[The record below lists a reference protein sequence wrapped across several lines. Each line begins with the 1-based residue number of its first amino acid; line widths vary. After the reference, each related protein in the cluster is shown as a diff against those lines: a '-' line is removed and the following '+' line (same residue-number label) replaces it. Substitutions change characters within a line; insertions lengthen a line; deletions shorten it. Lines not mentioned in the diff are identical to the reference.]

1 MTVDGAVADS
11 DEAGRVGARRLA
23 RPGPLR
29 RHLRLQDPREIRGNG
44 SSLCAATSY
53 DPIQSGLTKMGKGDQ
68 RVPRKN
74 RLAL

>member
-1 MTVDGAVADS
+1 MVQLLIPMKRGGW
-11 DEAGRVGARRLA
+11 EGGRVLA

-29 RHLRLQDPREIRGNG
+29 RHLRFQDPREIRGNG
-44 SSLCAATSY
+44 SSLCATTSY
-53 DPIQSGLTKMGKGDQ
+53 DPIQSGLTKMGEGDQ